1 MLHSGYNK
9 SESGQYLYEAEAFS
23 TTIALHC
30 EVGRVSNPE
39 NISNERMPAERTA
52 VNDGSRKKLCKSE
65 ATGEP
70 RRLSH

>member
-30 EVGRVSNPE
+30 EVGRVSNPYMGT
-39 NISNERMPAERTA
+39 R
-52 VNDGSRKKLCKSE
+52 
-65 ATGEP
+65 
-70 RRLSH
+70 

>member
-1 MLHSGYNK
+1 VIHDRPAQKVESPAGCTTGP
-9 SESGQYLYEAEAFS
+9 SESKRPPAK
-23 TTIALHC
+23 
-30 EVGRVSNPE
+30 E